1 MILEFKWDNVRLSVS
16 KEGLVSYQV
25 ADQKTSFKAKDLR
38 EFTYYFN
45 DGSRTSLK
53 LEDLGD
59 LGNIKDL
66 EASLKQPVSQKLWLL
81 ILKGEDLLERNNN
94 HTERRRHESYSDKN
108 DKWATLAHTGD
119 QILDHMIKEA
129 DRERLVSAIARLLP
143 QQRDL
148 LDKVYIKDIPIKEI
162 ASLEG
167 VSSSAISHRLKKIHK
182 RLEKL
187 LKTFD

>member
-1 MILEFKWDNVRLSVS
+1 MILEFKWDNVRLSIS

-25 ADQKTSFKAKDLR
+25 ADQKTSFKVKDLR

-53 LEDLGD
+53 LKDLGD

-94 HTERRRHESYSDKN
+94 HTERRRHVSYSDKN

>member
-1 MILEFKWDNVRLSVS
+1 MILEFKWDDVRLSIS

-25 ADQKTSFKAKDLR
+25 ADQKTSFKVKDLR

-45 DGSRTSLK
+45 DGSRTCHK
-53 LEDLGD
+53 VEDLGD

-66 EASLKQPVSQKLWLL
+66 EASLKQPVSPKLWLL

>member
-1 MILEFKWDNVRLSVS
+1 MILEFKWDNVRLSIS

-53 LEDLGD
+53 VEDLGD

-66 EASLKQPVSQKLWLL
+66 EASLKQPVSPKLWLL

-108 DKWATLAHTGD
+108 DKWAALAHTGD

>member
-1 MILEFKWDNVRLSVS
+1 
-16 KEGLVSYQV
+16 
-25 ADQKTSFKAKDLR
+25 
-38 EFTYYFN
+38 
-45 DGSRTSLK
+45 
-53 LEDLGD
+53 
-59 LGNIKDL
+59 
-66 EASLKQPVSQKLWLL
+66 
-81 ILKGEDLLERNNN
+81 
-94 HTERRRHESYSDKN
+94 
-108 DKWATLAHTGD
+108 
-119 QILDHMIKEA
+119 MIKEA